1 MAIRC
6 TKCNHTISG
15 KKSLHL
21 VSKCPNCDNTA
32 REMFIRV
39 DDEDIDTAKQQQEKE
54 WLESHKAD

>member
-6 TKCNHTISG
+6 TKCGKTLPG

-21 VSKCPNCDNTA
+21 VSKCPYCGNTA

-39 DDEDIDTAKQQQEKE
+39 DDEDIDPSKRQQDEE
-54 WLESHKAD
+54 WLESHKAG

>member
-6 TKCNHTISG
+6 TNCNHTLPG

-21 VSKCPNCDNTA
+21 VSKCPYCGNTA
-32 REMFIRV
+32 REKFIRV
-39 DDEDIDTAKQQQEKE
+39 DDEDIDPSKRQQDKE